1 MKHSCAARAMMRK
14 GLSAEFRLQAMDL
27 NCRVKPPEGGTP
39 NAFSRRLNVISTR
52 SNCRC
57 NPPRPISL
65 LRGSGSAQ
73 AALLRRQAQA
83 LGGVERERRHGRV
96 DKRPLQG
103 APGD

>member
-1 MKHSCAARAMMRK
+1 MIHAFSSRAIMRIC
-14 GLSAEFRLQAMDL
+14 LSSEFRLQAMDL

-83 LGGVERERRHGRV
+83 LGGVESESRHGRV

-103 APGD
+103 